1 MSRIMGLVLAG
12 GLIAGASST
21 ANAQVAVS
29 VGNPFIGR
37 GVYVGAGAY
46 PAPVYGGV
54 GYGAPV
60 VAAPIYPAY
69 PTVAVGVGAI
79 GYPAYRPYYGGY
91 AYRPYGGY
99 YGGYRRGYRRW

>member
-46 PAPVYGGV
+46 PAPIYGGAGFV
-54 GYGAPV
+54 GAPV
-60 VAAPIYPAY
+60 VAAPVIPAY
-69 PTVAVGVGAI
+69 PTVGIGIGAV
-79 GYPAYRPYYGGY
+79 GYPAFRPVYGGY
-91 AYRPYGGY
+91 AYRPFYGGY
-99 YGGYRRGYRRW
+99 HRGYRRW